1 MSTSKEPILTPEEK
15 KSAWEV
21 VVSVIKT
28 ILTLGLNHLITY
40 LQRRNR

>member
-1 MSTSKEPILTPEEK
+1 MSTQKDPILTPDEK

-28 ILTLGLNHLITY
+28 ILTLGLNHLINY
-40 LQRRNR
+40 LQRRHR

>member
-1 MSTSKEPILTPEEK
+1 MSKSKKPILTPEEK

-21 VVSVIKT
+21 VIGVIKT

>member
-1 MSTSKEPILTPEEK
+1 MSKKKDPILTPDEK

-21 VVSVIKT
+21 VVSVLKT
-28 ILTLGLNHLITY
+28 ILTLGLNHLVIY

>member
-1 MSTSKEPILTPEEK
+1 MRKSKDPILTPEEK

-28 ILTLGLNHLITY
+28 ILTLGLNHLISY
-40 LQRRNR
+40 LQRRHH

>member
-1 MSTSKEPILTPEEK
+1 MENVKKNFLTPEEK

-21 VVSVIKT
+21 VIGVVKT

-40 LQRRNR
+40 LQRRHR